1 MFYFA
6 PDLFINLRVLFVL
19 PSFRMNQYMT
29 QPLYK
34 DLGNLA
40 DYPIRR
46 LGVFFYMHYAV
57 VNEAKTNIY

>member
-1 MFYFA
+1 VTKATITSKNKTNLCFYVA
-6 PDLFINLRVLFVL
+6 PDLFINLRVLFVF
-19 PSFRMNQYMT
+19 PSFRVNQYMT

-46 LGVFFYMHYAV
+46 LGWFLL
-57 VNEAKTNIY
+57 